1 MRDSMIFYRSFYEAI
16 KELPLDTQGE
26 IYNAIFCYGLDFQV
40 PELSG
45 VSKTIWTL
53 IKPQIDA
60 NIKRFENGKKPK
72 IKQIESKTEAKD
84 KQDESKS
91 VTNNNNN
98 VNNNDNVNVN
108 NKPSFKKEA
117 KRELAVISE
126 SIQIIYPFNTE
137 KFINA
142 WNEWKEYKKKELKQ
156 SYKTTIS
163 EGKVLR
169 QLATES
175 GNNEEVAIQMIEQ
188 AIVRGWKGIYKLQ
201 NQNTNQNGTETRTDG
216 QNNAVEQFRQR
227 IVSAVNK

>member
-72 IKQIESKTEAKD
+72 NKQTESKTEAKN
-84 KQDESKS
+84 KQNESKS

-117 KRELAVISE
+117 KRELAIISE
-126 SIQIIYPFNTE
+126 SIQIIYPFPSE

-163 EGKVLR
+163 ESKVLK

-175 GNNEEVAIQMIEQ
+175 GNNEEVAIKMIEQ

-201 NQNTNQNGTETRTDG
+201 NQNTNQNGTETRTTS
-216 QNNAVEQFRQR
+216 QNNAIDQFRER
-227 IVSAVNK
+227 IISSITK